1 ASQYPY
7 GSFPDP
13 ASQSE
18 VLELN
23 RTPGYAELKRI
34 LTTRLNSPD
43 YLIVSIDI
51 IMTAVFC
58 QAREMCYHYNLT
70 SDI

>member
-1 ASQYPY
+1 LAPNHWFSSTASQYPY

-34 LTTRLNSPD
+34 LTTRLN
-43 YLIVSIDI
+43 
-51 IMTAVFC
+51 
-58 QAREMCYHYNLT
+58 
-70 SDI
+70 